1 MVHNVKPKLMGRR
14 VIEISDRSTAVCSI
28 KMSWSIR
35 DDFETVQSSHTNI
48 PGISGQKTYL
58 IIIL

>member
-1 MVHNVKPKLMGRR
+1 MGRR

-28 KMSWSIR
+28 EMSWSIR
-35 DDFETVQSSHTNI
+35 DDFETVESPYTNI
-48 PGISGQKTYL
+48 PGISGQKSYL